1 MTITNFDE
9 YKKISKKI
17 LSLLI
22 DENHSS
28 LADIKI
34 LYNIT
39 MGFPYCLD
47 REGHCAYHGEFYN
60 TMDDLPLEAKQHILN
75 DLNHYIPCLSDTHIS
90 EQ

>member
-1 MTITNFDE
+1 MTITNFNE
-9 YKKISKKI
+9 YKRISEKI

-22 DENHSS
+22 DEKHSS

-47 REGHCAYHGEFYN
+47 REGHYTYHGEFYN
-60 TMDDLPLEAKQHILN
+60 TMNDLPLEAKQYILN
-75 DLNHYIPCLSDTHIS
+75 DLLCYVPSLSNMNIS
-90 EQ
+90 TQ